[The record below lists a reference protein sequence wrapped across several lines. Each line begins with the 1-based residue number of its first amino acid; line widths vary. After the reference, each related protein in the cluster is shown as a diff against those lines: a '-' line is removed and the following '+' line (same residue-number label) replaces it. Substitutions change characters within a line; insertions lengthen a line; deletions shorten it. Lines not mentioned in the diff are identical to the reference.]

1 MRGEAVGSSLAHN
14 PEVAGL
20 NPALTTKIKVMKKL
34 LLLSL
39 LSLTNFVS
47 FSQPQMSSS
56 WIEVEKSNTSPN
68 DTLIVNVFHRYPLY
82 QDFYTNWQPPIVV
95 AIEIYEHI
103 DTLGWRIYG
112 GNFSSYVAVKIGDM
126 LDTTDTQNGNVFIK
140 WSISKTHIYRLKVP
154 ILNNNKTK
162 FRILSRSPVGSNTY
176 VENANSAY
184 FSPSSLTDYVYF
196 NTNNL
201 NINTINLGNFP
212 IYIKEKTD
220 TNTQISNV
228 FISDTSDV
236 FVSLDTMRWF
246 FGYNTGRLFIVNNYI
261 PINQIG
267 SFNLNFN
274 LNNSFLNVEVSNS
287 LFGYP
292 NQFGQPYRIGYAFN
306 IVKSITPTD
315 SNVTHIW
322 SILNVIPI
330 GVSLSKEDLLRE
342 RKVKWV
348 DIFNILGQKIY
359 TGDEFDFVADK
370 NNIYIFIYYLDD
382 GFIRKEKKI
391 FTNF

>member
-1 MRGEAVGSSLAHN
+1 
-14 PEVAGL
+14 
-20 NPALTTKIKVMKKL
+20 
-34 LLLSL
+34 
-39 LSLTNFVS
+39 
-47 FSQPQMSSS
+47 
-56 WIEVEKSNTSPN
+56 
-68 DTLIVNVFHRYPLY
+68 
-82 QDFYTNWQPPIVV
+82 
-95 AIEIYEHI
+95 
-103 DTLGWRIYG
+103 
-112 GNFSSYVAVKIGDM
+112 M
-126 LDTTDTQNGNVFIK
+126 LDTTDTQNGNAFIK

>member
-1 MRGEAVGSSLAHN
+1 
-14 PEVAGL
+14 
-20 NPALTTKIKVMKKL
+20 
-34 LLLSL
+34 
-39 LSLTNFVS
+39 
-47 FSQPQMSSS
+47 MSSS

-103 DTLGWRIYG
+103 DTLGWRTYG